1 MTGGQAPDPV
11 SAELR
16 DLYEQQ
22 YSASPAEAERNGSWR
37 ALCAQ
42 GKADHVAELV
52 RRLPS
57 APSTVVEI
65 GCGDGSLLTAL
76 AERAVGEVRHG
87 FEISERAVA
96 FAASRAHVDRVERFD
111 GVDLPVPDKAYD
123 LGVLSHVI
131 EHVPEPALLLRE
143 AARACRALVV
153 EVPLEDNRSASRP
166 AAVRGREEVG
176 HLHRFSRE
184 AVGALARGAGLEVR
198 AEVADP
204 LPRGI
209 HGFWADT
216 TGARVRASAKAAA
229 RRGLFTVAPRVAER
243 TFTLHYA
250 ALLTPKP

>member
-1 MTGGQAPDPV
+1 MTGGQAPDPA

-16 DLYEQQ
+16 DLYEEQ
-22 YSASPAEAERNGSWR
+22 YSAPPGEAERNGAWR

-42 GKADHVAELV
+42 GKADHVADLV
-52 RRLPS
+52 RSLPS
-57 APSTVVEI
+57 VPSTVVEI

-96 FAASRAHVDRVERFD
+96 FAASRPHVDRVERFD
-111 GVDLPVPDKAYD
+111 GVDLPVPDKA
-123 LGVLSHVI
+123 VI
-131 EHVPEPALLLRE
+131 EHVPEPAPLLRE

-166 AAVRGREEVG
+166 AAARGREEVG

-184 AVGALARGAGLEVR
+184 AVCALARGAGLEVR

-204 LPRGI
+204 LPREI
-209 HGFWADT
+209 LGFWADT
-216 TGARVRASAKAAA
+216 TGAKARATAKAAV

-250 ALLTPKP
+250 ALLTPGP